1 MSDFSLEYDLRCFSN
16 LFQGVS
22 CADRHG
28 VRRADDLRVEEKLLE
43 DAPDLED
50 LLAALQ
56 S

>member
-1 MSDFSLEYDLRCFSN
+1 MSLQSLEYDLRRFSN
-16 LFQGVS
+16 RFQGVS

-28 VRRADDLRVEEKLLE
+28 VRRADDLRVEEELLE

-50 LLAALQ
+50 LLAGLQ